1 MKIYKICIILLLVFI
16 FSVGAVNAQILNQ
29 TDEISVDDEDI
40 VIDVNA
46 PAKTFTDL
54 NNDISVSTG
63 ELNINNDYVFSIQ
76 KDWDYAGGIQIIG
89 KNLTINGNNH
99 VIDASAQS
107 RIFFVNSSNIVIN
120 NLAFKNSNNCSIF
133 IANSS
138 LTTNNVVFENNSAVD
153 YGGAIHGEETVYK
166 SVNDKFINNYAKHG
180 SAIYLADDS
189 SFSLDNG
196 NFKSDR
202 MLYWGLIYLDKCNI
216 DIANTTFEN
225 ISSRYSHVLFV
236 AWCEGKIRNSKFLNL
251 YANVTA
257 GAIALKPVISEITV
271 ENCDFINV
279 SSEKNAGAIYAD
291 IFGSSLEGRGQ
302 LIVNGSQF
310 VNCSSE
316 FGGAIVQLSGSLTV
330 SNTDFINNTAKYDGG
345 AIYLSAFGLEILNS
359 SFISNNA
366 LTDGFS
372 KGGACY
378 LDTGDGRI
386 FDCIFKDNVA
396 DTASALFLYEF
407 ALDLQRCYFNNPS
420 PNSDSIHSVFD
431 KGFSQSKNNFTNDVL
446 SLDNTD
452 YNLNVECS
460 QKSYAYINNTIVYDK
475 LPDRFDLR
483 DYNWLTPVKY
493 QGDIGACWAFGNVA
507 ALESALIR
515 YFNITYDFSENN
527 LQNSILKYSKYG
539 VSNIVEGGEP
549 FASVGYLISWLGIS
563 PVEYDTFDELG
574 KISPLISTPKDFHVT
589 DVIMI
594 PPIKN
599 STDID
604 MVKKA
609 IIDYGGL
616 AVSYAPIEEYYNPR
630 TAAQYCNESYPEA
643 HRVCVVGWDDNFS
656 KDNFLI
662 TPPGDGDWIIKN
674 SWGTEYGDNGYGY
687 ISYYDKTFAS
697 ARQLAGYVIKS
708 NLTYDML
715 YQHEISGEPNNFQ
728 DNYYMSR
735 FVAERN
741 GLIAAVGTFF
751 DKSDLNYEF
760 SVFVND
766 VNVCNYGGV
775 SEFRGYSTIPLDKQ
789 IQINKG
795 DEFKVIFKNK
805 CYALIDSRAPLQ
817 SNVSFISA
825 DGKNWR
831 IFQKTKP
838 CLF

>member
-1 MKIYKICIILLLVFI
+1 M
-16 FSVGAVNAQILNQ
+16 
-29 TDEISVDDEDI
+29 
-40 VIDVNA
+40 
-46 PAKTFTDL
+46 
-54 NNDISVSTG
+54 
-63 ELNINNDYVFSIQ
+63 
-76 KDWDYAGGIQIIG
+76 
-89 KNLTINGNNH
+89 
-99 VIDASAQS
+99 
-107 RIFFVNSSNIVIN
+107 
-120 NLAFKNSNNCSIF
+120 
-133 IANSS
+133 
-138 LTTNNVVFENNSAVD
+138 
-153 YGGAIHGEETVYK
+153 
-166 SVNDKFINNYAKHG
+166 
-180 SAIYLADDS
+180 
-189 SFSLDNG
+189 
-196 NFKSDR
+196 
-202 MLYWGLIYLDKCNI
+202 
-216 DIANTTFEN
+216 
-225 ISSRYSHVLFV
+225 
-236 AWCEGKIRNSKFLNL
+236 
-251 YANVTA
+251 
-257 GAIALKPVISEITV
+257 
-271 ENCDFINV
+271 
-279 SSEKNAGAIYAD
+279 
-291 IFGSSLEGRGQ
+291 
-302 LIVNGSQF
+302 
-310 VNCSSE
+310 
-316 FGGAIVQLSGSLTV
+316 
-330 SNTDFINNTAKYDGG
+330 
-345 AIYLSAFGLEILNS
+345 SAFGLEILNS

-446 SLDNTD
+446 SLDNTG

-697 ARQLAGYVIKS
+697 ARQLAGYVVKS

-715 YQHEISGEPNNFQ
+715 YQHEISG
-728 DNYYMSR
+728 
-735 FVAERN
+735 
-741 GLIAAVGTFF
+741 GT
-751 DKSDLNYEF
+751 K
-760 SVFVND
+760 
-766 VNVCNYGGV
+766 
-775 SEFRGYSTIPLDKQ
+775 
-789 IQINKG
+789 
-795 DEFKVIFKNK
+795 
-805 CYALIDSRAPLQ
+805 
-817 SNVSFISA
+817 
-825 DGKNWR
+825 
-831 IFQKTKP
+831 
-838 CLF
+838 